1 MKKSIIQK
9 NIATILTKY
18 SNNNGY
24 ISIVDIY
31 NCEIVSDII
40 GGKFVESVKRF
51 CDSNCSNG
59 HFSRWT
65 NFGNNL
71 VTDAI
76 SFTIDISDLLI
87 TK

>member
-1 MKKSIIQK
+1 MKKSIIHK
-9 NIATILTKY
+9 NITTILSKY
-18 SNNNGY
+18 SNNGY

-31 NCEIVSDII
+31 NCESVSDII

-65 NFGNNL
+65 NFGENL
-71 VTDAI
+71 VNDAI
-76 SFTIDISDLLI
+76 NFTEEISDLLN